1 MSQCVVVKLISI
13 PEYWNS
19 WMVRCCPRIWR
30 FCWGHLHKVCGIE
43 YGSPEWEPTV
53 LTTKPLVHVSLWILR
68 SLYIQL
74 QVLKWPRAHFTS
86 RRLCKTFFLCTLPLP
101 RLVNTS
107 NKTKANH
114 HHSPSCS
121 QKVWGEAYHS
131 FTTTQHPHFSNTK
144 NTRTNVSAK

>member
-1 MSQCVVVKLISI
+1 MLPS
-13 PEYWNS
+13 
-19 WMVRCCPRIWR
+19 
-30 FCWGHLHKVCGIE
+30 HLKILLR
-43 YGSPEWEPTV
+43 PFAW
-53 LTTKPLVHVSLWILR
+53 SLWNWIWISRMGAHSFNHQTTSPRKLVNLTEPLYTTT
-68 SLYIQL
+68 SLEMTPDTFHLPETL
-74 QVLKWPRAHFTS
+74 QDI
-86 RRLCKTFFLCTLPLP
+86 FLCTLPLP

-131 FTTTQHPHFSNTK
+131 FTTTQHSNFNNTK